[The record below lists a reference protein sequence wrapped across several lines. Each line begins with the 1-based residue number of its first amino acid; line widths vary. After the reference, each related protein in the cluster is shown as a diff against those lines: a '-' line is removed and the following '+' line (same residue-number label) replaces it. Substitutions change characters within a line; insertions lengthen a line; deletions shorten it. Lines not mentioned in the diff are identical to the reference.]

1 MNSWLRTAAF
11 RSIFLLLLLGT
22 LARGETHKPRAP
34 KIRDLADTVAN
45 NVILTKFAS
54 LVAASNL
61 GTFLSS
67 RGPFTLFV
75 PTNSAFSKL
84 PPGMMDDLLLPENQT
99 QLQRIVLF
107 HLVNGKILDAKDLV
121 ALKSL
126 VSCEGNPLPLR
137 TSKSRTQYVIKAK
150 IIHADIKCSNGIL
163 HEIDTLLM
171 PPQIVLVSKM
181 AGNAAG
187 ALNSTNAAPTNTT
200 NAEPETVVV
209 PATGTNVVP
218 TQTNAPSTMN
228 GGG

>member
-1 MNSWLRTAAF
+1 VNSWLRTAAF
-11 RSIFLLLLLGT
+11 LSIFPMLLLGSP
-22 LARGETHKPRAP
+22 AHGATHKPKTS
-34 KIRDLADTVAN
+34 KIRDLDDAVAN

-84 PPGMMDDLLLPENQT
+84 PPGMLDDLLLPQNQT

-107 HLVNGKILDAKDLV
+107 HLVNGKIFDARDLT

-137 TSKSRTQYVIKAK
+137 RTKSGTQFVIKAR
-150 IIHADIKCSNGIL
+150 IIHADIKCSNGML

-171 PPQIVLVSKM
+171 PPQVVLVSRM
-181 AGNAAG
+181 AGPAAAALKATNAPPA
-187 ALNSTNAAPTNTT
+187 NETNAAP
-200 NAEPETVVV
+200 ESVLV

-218 TQTNAPSTMN
+218 TETNAPAGMN
-228 GGG
+228 GG